1 MGRDGNSGRRTK
13 GNALTGDYE
22 KQAGSGSETRMAR
35 TSQQTRR
42 SILRASAFSAIAAAS
57 SSAGGA
63 TMATAVKSDRQ
74 QEQARRVGRVID
86 VHSHALLP
94 RWLDAVS
101 QATRLPRDR
110 IQIAGTPVPE
120 WSVEH
125 HLSMMEA
132 HGIAACVL
140 SWPSATAFLKGDTA
154 RALAR
159 AMNEEFA
166 SIIARHPKRF
176 GAFAVL
182 PLDDMDAAIE
192 EMRYALDVLKLD
204 GVSSS
209 THVGGVYLG
218 DARYDNWFAEMNRRA
233 TTLFVHPT
241 IPLGSEL
248 VSMGLNVAILEFM
261 FDSTRM
267 ATNMVLSGAKQRFA
281 DIRMI
286 CTHGGG
292 TVPYLAS
299 RVSILEPVFGAG
311 PNRAVLSAEDILKGL
326 STFYF
331 DLTAST
337 AAASLD
343 AIRHLVPSS
352 QLMLGFDFPMMPAAT
367 VAPGLSRFDDY
378 CGLTMGD
385 RVGIIRDNALSLL
398 PGLADRIG

>member
-1 MGRDGNSGRRTK
+1 MTMQNADG
-13 GNALTGDYE
+13 
-22 KQAGSGSETRMAR
+22 
-35 TSQQTRR
+35 QTRR
-42 SILRASAFSAIAAAS
+42 NMLHTTAFSALLAAAS
-57 SSAGGA
+57 TSARGA
-63 TMATAVKSDRQ
+63 TLAATAGSDPSA
-74 QEQARRVGRVID
+74 ARVSGYGRIVD

-101 QATRLPRDR
+101 EATRLPRDR
-110 IQIAGTPVPE
+110 LQIAGTPVPQ

-125 HLSMMEA
+125 HLAMMEA

-140 SWPSATAFLKGDTA
+140 SWPSATSFLKGRSA
-154 RALAR
+154 RELAR

-182 PLDDMDAAIE
+182 PLDDMNAAVE
-192 EMRYALDVLKLD
+192 EMAYALDVLKLD

-209 THVGGVYLG
+209 THIGGVYLG
-218 DARYDNWFAEMNRRA
+218 DARFDSWFSEMNRRA

-241 IPLGSEL
+241 TPVGSEQ
-248 VSMGLNVAILEFM
+248 VSIGINVAILEFM

-267 ATNMVLSGAKQRFA
+267 ATNMVLSGAKKRFG

-299 RVSILEPVFGAG
+299 RISILEPVFGAG
-311 PNRAVLSAEDILKGL
+311 PNRAVLSGEEILSGL

-343 AIRHLVPSS
+343 AIRHLVPAS
-352 QLMLGFDFPMMPAAT
+352 QLLLGFDFPMMPANT
-367 VAPGLSRFDDY
+367 IAPSLGRFEDY
-378 CGLTMGD
+378 QQLAMAD
-385 RVGIIRDNALSLL
+385 RDKIIQGNALGLL
-398 PGLADRIG
+398 PGLAVRIG

>member
-1 MGRDGNSGRRTK
+1 MRNADGP
-13 GNALTGDYE
+13 
-22 KQAGSGSETRMAR
+22 
-35 TSQQTRR
+35 TRR
-42 SILRASAFSAIAAAS
+42 NILHTTAFGAVLAAAS
-57 SSAGGA
+57 TSARGEALGA
-63 TMATAVKSDRQ
+63 AAGSDASV
-74 QEQARRVGRVID
+74 ARVSGRGRIVD

-101 QATRLPRDR
+101 EATRLPRDR
-110 IQIAGTPVPE
+110 LQIAGTPVPE

-125 HLSMMEA
+125 HLAMMDA

-140 SWPSATAFLKGDTA
+140 SWPSATSFLKGRPA
-154 RALAR
+154 RSLAR

-182 PLDDMDAAIE
+182 PLDDMDAAVE
-192 EMRYALDVLKLD
+192 EMAYALDVLKLD

-209 THVGGVYLG
+209 THIGGAYLG
-218 DARYDNWFAEMNRRA
+218 DGRFDNWFSEMNRRA

-241 IPLGSEL
+241 TPVGSEQ
-248 VSMGLNVAILEFM
+248 VSMGINVAILEFM

-267 ATNMVLSGAKQRFA
+267 ATNMILSGAKKRFS

-299 RVSILEPVFGAG
+299 RISILEPVFGAG
-311 PNRAVLSAEDILKGL
+311 PNRAVLSGEEILSGL

-343 AIRHLVPSS
+343 AIRHLVPAS
-352 QLMLGFDFPMMPAAT
+352 QLMLGFDFPMMPAST
-367 VAPGLSRFDDY
+367 IPPILGRFDDY
-378 CGLTMGD
+378 QGLAASD
-385 RVGIIRDNALSLL
+385 RDKIIRENAFSLL
-398 PGLADRIG
+398 PGLAGRIG